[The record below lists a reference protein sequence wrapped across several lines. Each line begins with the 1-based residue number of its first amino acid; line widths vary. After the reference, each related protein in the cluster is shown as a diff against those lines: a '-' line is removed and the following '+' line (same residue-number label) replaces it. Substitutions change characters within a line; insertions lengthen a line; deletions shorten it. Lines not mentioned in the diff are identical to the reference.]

1 MRPNSS
7 LLCSLSQ
14 AGVKSIQLVGHVK
27 TIIAGKSA
35 RTKERNNTNEKTEYQ
50 SSNAS
55 HAAPK
60 IAMSTNQPSI
70 TSARQQP
77 IAHMTPSRQHHHE
90 QHDNAERH
98 QANHSKS
105 DNTEHRQQREARKRQ
120 QQRPPHQ
127 HLQEQ
132 KQQEKHR
139 ST

>member
-7 LLCSLSQ
+7 LLRSLSQ

-70 TSARQQP
+70 TTYHAWK
-77 IAHMTPSRQHHHE
+77 T
-90 QHDNAERH
+90 NAEKRDSTPAH
-98 QANHSKS
+98 DAASNAHKA
-105 DNTEHRQQREARKRQ
+105 DTPTTHKYEARRKPTTEHRQQRRQ
-120 QQRPPHQ
+120 QRRDP
-127 HLQEQ
+127 QEQ
-132 KQQEKHR
+132 KPREKR
-139 ST
+139 QCS